1 MRICAI
7 LLPTP
12 TRSGAALNFQAQKDP
27 RSGHTPPMKEKSELP
42 LPGPTSARSAIARR
56 IPRPLWARRF
66 LAVTATLSVVLL
78 WNLVGEDLLD
88 LFKEEVPRHHH
99 SRPCFRKH
107 PDAWPLRAFRKHNKM
122 KTEEAEKLFLSIPSP
137 SSVQATSTEFAS
149 APHLGGST
157 IDHDQAKR
165 MLQIFQQELGI
176 SPPEVY
182 PEFDAGSE
190 ESRNATLLITQLDQ
204 PAAWIDTYYPILNTP
219 LTREL
224 QILGDDDSPIW
235 NADVEEVENNLDPA
249 GKFAKTIGAWHG
261 LSKEGDVT
269 GKLVYVNY
277 GSKED
282 YDELRA
288 QGVDLNGTITIARYG
303 GLFRGLKVKAAQEA
317 GAIGALVYS
326 DPRDDGTVTIENG
339 YKPYPEGPARNPDSV
354 QRGSVQFLSL
364 YPGDPSTPGYPS
376 YPNATRSSSGNTP
389 SIPSLPISWTNAK
402 RLLLE
407 IDPQLRFMLNGER
420 SKRSIRLRNSVDT
433 KVTPIW
439 NTMAVIPGHVKSE
452 VVILGNHRDAW
463 VLGADVAA
471 KGPRFRVGGSPTLAH
486 LLKGVAEELPH
497 PTESGRTLWDARH
510 DAGTLNGPSYGRQSV
525 FKTLGLDWK
534 HEEMRMKE
542 MKSAN
547 STGVFALGSGSD
559 YTVFLQ
565 RIGIASSDEG
575 FGSTYTDP
583 VYHYHS
589 VYDSLRFQELYSD
602 PGFHR
607 HVSVAQHIGLVALR
621 LINTP
626 LLPLNTTQYALELGS
641 YLEKVK
647 KEAAAA
653 GLHNSFHHLA
663 NRIEHLQTASH
674 HLDHAKTKAAHEL
687 EKALEELEKHRK
699 QHGQGHRRLSA
710 HHPHHCT
717 GQQWRRT
724 RDWIKSVFGVQS
736 ASNPEGTC
744 KLHRQI
750 SDSQDGDSHLPAPV
764 RRVMHAAR
772 VVVAINKKLSSFE
785 RGFIDKEG
793 IKDREWYRNIVV
805 APGKWKG
812 YGATTFP
819 ALSEAIETK
828 DSKLVHHEIG
838 RLSHLV
844 HKLAQHLHV

>member
-1 MRICAI
+1 
-7 LLPTP
+7 
-12 TRSGAALNFQAQKDP
+12 
-27 RSGHTPPMKEKSELP
+27 
-42 LPGPTSARSAIARR
+42 
-56 IPRPLWARRF
+56 
-66 LAVTATLSVVLL
+66 
-78 WNLVGEDLLD
+78 
-88 LFKEEVPRHHH
+88 
-99 SRPCFRKH
+99 
-107 PDAWPLRAFRKHNKM
+107 M

-149 APHLGGST
+149 VPHLGGST

-176 SPPEVY
+176 SPPNVY

-235 NADVEEVENNLDPA
+235 NADVEEVENDLDPA

-463 VLGADVAA
+463 VLGAGDPTSGTAAVVEIVKGLGTLLKNGWKPLRTLVIASWDAEEYGLIGSTEYGEDFEEFLKEHVVAYLNLDVAA

-717 GQQWRRT
+717 GQPWRRT
-724 RDWIKSVFGVQS
+724 RDWIKSVCGVQS
-736 ASNPEGTC
+736 QAAASNPEGTC
-744 KLHRQI
+744 KLHRQL
-750 SDSQDGDSHLPAPV
+750 SDSQDGDNHLPAPV